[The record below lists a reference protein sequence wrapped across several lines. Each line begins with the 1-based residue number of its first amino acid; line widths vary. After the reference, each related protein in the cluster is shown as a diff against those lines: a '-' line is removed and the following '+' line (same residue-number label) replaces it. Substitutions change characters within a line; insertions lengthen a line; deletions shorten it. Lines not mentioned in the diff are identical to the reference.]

1 MIVIDLKCRTIVFPK
16 SELAG
21 YGVEA
26 KADLSDEIEGVLVE
40 CGLNHPRDTQADC
53 LFA

>member
-1 MIVIDLKCRTIVFPK
+1 MVVIDLKCRTIVFPK

-40 CGLNHPRDTQADC
+40 CGLNHPRDTHADR
-53 LFA
+53 LLA